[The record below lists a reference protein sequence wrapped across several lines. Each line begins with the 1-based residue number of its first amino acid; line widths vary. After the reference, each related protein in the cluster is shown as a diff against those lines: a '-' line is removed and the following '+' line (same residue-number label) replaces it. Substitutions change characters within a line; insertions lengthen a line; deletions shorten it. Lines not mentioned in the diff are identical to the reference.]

1 MPQYLHMIDN
11 KNNIIIDYIINF
23 DADESVIINAPKLYL
38 GLGATEP
45 LVKGTQ
51 LTIMLDDI
59 LEALRVLSAQ
69 LDGTQ
74 DSNGV
79 FLTNII
85 TASDSLGKSVGRI
98 KNRIKKLNILLNK
111 ERWTSKAPLAAHP
124 LTKDGQKKFVLSLEK
139 LLRQQPANRGLGLW
153 WWEPMAMKV
162 LSSNGAITWNGGMA
176 NSALIDSDGR
186 ALPALS
192 ALNGQ

>member
-1 MPQYLHMIDN
+1 MADYKPDFPYLGEQ
-11 KNNIIIDYIINF
+11 IIINSGRVILNSKEDSVFLFGKKAIGFSSAGTINF
-23 DADESVIINAPKLYL
+23 DADESVIVNAPKIYL

-51 LTIMLDDI
+51 LTIMIQDI

-85 TASDSLGKSVGRI
+85 VASDSLGKSVDRIKGRI
-98 KNRIKKLNILLNK
+98 KDI
-111 ERWTSKAPLAAHP
+111 TSNQNY
-124 LTKDGQKKFVLSLEK
+124 T
-139 LLRQQPANRGLGLW
+139 
-153 WWEPMAMKV
+153 
-162 LSSNGAITWNGGMA
+162 I
-176 NSALIDSDGR
+176 
-186 ALPALS
+186 
-192 ALNGQ
+192 

>member
-1 MPQYLHMIDN
+1 MADYKPEFPYLGEQILINSGRVILNSKDDSVFLFG
-11 KNNIIIDYIINF
+11 KKAIGFSSAGTINF
-23 DADESVIINAPKLYL
+23 DADEAIIVNAPKLYL

-59 LEALRVLSAQ
+59 LDALRVLSAQ

-85 TASDSLGKSVGRI
+85 TASDSLNKSVGRI
-98 KNRIKKLNILLNK
+98 KSRLKDI
-111 ERWTSKAPLAAHP
+111 TSNQNY
-124 LTKDGQKKFVLSLEK
+124 T
-139 LLRQQPANRGLGLW
+139 
-153 WWEPMAMKV
+153 
-162 LSSNGAITWNGGMA
+162 I
-176 NSALIDSDGR
+176 
-186 ALPALS
+186 
-192 ALNGQ
+192 